1 MTTNHAS
8 NTVDAA
14 MLAMRA
20 TRATRATIDL
30 AALRHNVAVLA
41 EQAGTLQL
49 WAVVKANAYGHGAV
63 QCAQAALAAGAHG
76 LCVALTQE
84 AVELR
89 TAGIDAPI
97 MVLSEQPVSDAPI
110 LVAHRVVCVAYNEH
124 YIAAL
129 ASAALASAAATQ
141 AERTLVH
148 LKIDTGMH
156 RVGVTP
162 AAAVARAQMIA
173 NSKHLVL
180 DGVMTHLATADDPA
194 HSATMQQVAA
204 FTDVVRDIRAVAPD
218 LQHVHVANSA
228 ATLRALGL
236 DCTLVRAGIALYG
249 LQPGAGVASLVAGL
263 QPVMALRSRVLHV
276 QRLAAGQGVSYG
288 LRTVLDRDSTIA
300 TLPLGYADGIARRAW
315 QTSARVLVGG
325 RARRIVGVVTMDQMM
340 VDCGDDAVAVGDEAV
355 IFGTQG
361 QQSITVDD
369 WAAALDTISYEVVC
383 AISPRVPRD
392 FVGA

>member
-8 NTVDAA
+8 NTVDTA
-14 MLAMRA
+14 MLA

-129 ASAALASAAATQ
+129 ASAAATQ

-156 RVGVTP
+156 RVGVAP

-173 NSKHLVL
+173 HSKHLVL
-180 DGVMTHLATADDPA
+180 DGVMTHLATADDPT

-204 FTDVVRDIRAVAPD
+204 FTDAVRDIRAVVPD

-228 ATLRALGL
+228 ATLRELGI

-263 QPVMALRSRVLHV
+263 QPVMALRTRVLHV
-276 QRLAAGQGVSYG
+276 QRLSAGQGVSYG

-340 VDCGDDAVAVGDEAV
+340 VDCGDDTVAVGDEAV
-355 IFGTQG
+355 IFGTQS

>member
-1 MTTNHAS
+1 
-8 NTVDAA
+8 
-14 MLAMRA
+14 MRA

-89 TAGIDAPI
+89 IAGIDAPI
-97 MVLSEQPVSDAPI
+97 MVLSEQPVEDAPI

-124 YIAAL
+124 YI
-129 ASAALASAAATQ
+129 AALASAAATQ

-156 RVGVTP
+156 RVGVAP
-162 AAAVARAQMIA
+162 AAALARAQMIA
-173 NSKHLVL
+173 HSKYLVL

-204 FTDVVRDIRAVAPD
+204 FTDAVRDIRAVAPD

-263 QPVMALRSRVLHV
+263 QPVMALRTRVLHV
-276 QRLAAGQGVSYG
+276 QRLSAGQGVSYG

-355 IFGTQG
+355 IFGTQS

>member
-1 MTTNHAS
+1 
-8 NTVDAA
+8 
-14 MLAMRA
+14 MLA

-124 YIAAL
+124 YI
-129 ASAALASAAATQ
+129 SALASAAATQ

-204 FTDVVRDIRAVAPD
+204 FTDAVRDVRTVVPD

-340 VDCGDDAVAVGDEAV
+340 VDCGDDTVAVGDEAV
-355 IFGTQG
+355 IFGTQS

>member
-1 MTTNHAS
+1 M
-8 NTVDAA
+8 
-14 MLAMRA
+14 
-20 TRATRATIDL
+20 
-30 AALRHNVAVLA
+30 
-41 EQAGTLQL
+41 
-49 WAVVKANAYGHGAV
+49 VKANAYGHGAV

-124 YIAAL
+124 YI
-129 ASAALASAAATQ
+129 SALASAAATQ

-173 NSKHLVL
+173 HSKHLVL

-204 FTDVVRDIRAVAPD
+204 FTDAVRDVRTVVPD

-276 QRLAAGQGVSYG
+276 QRLSAGQGVSYG

-325 RARRIVGVVTMDQMM
+325 RARRIVGVVTMDQMT

-355 IFGTQG
+355 IFGTQS
-361 QQSITVDD
+361 QQSVTVDD

>member
-1 MTTNHAS
+1 
-8 NTVDAA
+8 
-14 MLAMRA
+14 MLA

-124 YIAAL
+124 YI
-129 ASAALASAAATQ
+129 SALASAAATQ

-173 NSKHLVL
+173 HSKHLVL

-204 FTDVVRDIRAVAPD
+204 FTDAVRDVRTVVPD
-218 LQHVHVANSA
+218 LQHVQVANSA

-340 VDCGDDAVAVGDEAV
+340 VDCGDDTVAVGDEAV
-355 IFGTQG
+355 IFGTQS

>member
-14 MLAMRA
+14 MLA

-124 YIAAL
+124 YI
-129 ASAALASAAATQ
+129 SALASAAATQ

-173 NSKHLVL
+173 HSKHLVL

-340 VDCGDDAVAVGDEAV
+340 VDCGDDTVAVGDEAV
-355 IFGTQG
+355 IFGTQS

>member
-1 MTTNHAS
+1 
-8 NTVDAA
+8 
-14 MLAMRA
+14 MLA

-49 WAVVKANAYGHGAV
+49 WVVVKANAYGHGAV

-124 YIAAL
+124 YI
-129 ASAALASAAATQ
+129 SALASAAATQ

-156 RVGVTP
+156 RVGVAP

-173 NSKHLVL
+173 HSKHLVL

-204 FTDVVRDIRAVAPD
+204 FTDVLRDIRAVAPD

-228 ATLRALGL
+228 ATLRAIGL

-263 QPVMALRSRVLHV
+263 QPVMALRTRVLHV
-276 QRLAAGQGVSYG
+276 QRLSAGQGVSYG

-340 VDCGDDAVAVGDEAV
+340 VDCGDDTVAVGDEAV
-355 IFGTQG
+355 IFGTQS

>member
-14 MLAMRA
+14 MLA

-124 YIAAL
+124 YI
-129 ASAALASAAATQ
+129 SALASAAATQ

-173 NSKHLVL
+173 HSKHLVL

-194 HSATMQQVAA
+194 HSAKMQQVAA
-204 FTDVVRDIRAVAPD
+204 FTDAVRDVRTVVPD

-276 QRLAAGQGVSYG
+276 QCLPAGQGVSYG

-340 VDCGDDAVAVGDEAV
+340 VDCGDDTVAVGDEAV
-355 IFGTQG
+355 IFGTQS

>member
-1 MTTNHAS
+1 
-8 NTVDAA
+8 
-14 MLAMRA
+14 MLA

-89 TAGIDAPI
+89 TAGIDAPM

-129 ASAALASAAATQ
+129 AIAALASAAATQ

-173 NSKHLVL
+173 HSKHLVL

-204 FTDVVRDIRAVAPD
+204 FTDAVRDIRAVAPD

-325 RARRIVGVVTMDQMM
+325 RPRRIVGVVTMDQMM
-340 VDCGDDAVAVGDEAV
+340 VDCGDDTVAVGDEAV
-355 IFGTQG
+355 IFGTQS

>member
-1 MTTNHAS
+1 
-8 NTVDAA
+8 
-14 MLAMRA
+14 MLA

-110 LVAHRVVCVAYNEH
+110 LVAHRVVCVAYSEH
-124 YIAAL
+124 YI
-129 ASAALASAAATQ
+129 SALASAAATQ

-148 LKIDTGMH
+148 LKVDTGMH

-173 NSKHLVL
+173 HSKHLVL

-204 FTDVVRDIRAVAPD
+204 FTDAVRDVRTVVPD

-340 VDCGDDAVAVGDEAV
+340 VDCGDDTVAVGDEAV
-355 IFGTQG
+355 IFGTQS

>member
-1 MTTNHAS
+1 
-8 NTVDAA
+8 
-14 MLAMRA
+14 MLA

-124 YIAAL
+124 YI
-129 ASAALASAAATQ
+129 SALASAAATQ

-173 NSKHLVL
+173 HSKHLVL

-204 FTDVVRDIRAVAPD
+204 FTDAVRDVRTVVPD

-340 VDCGDDAVAVGDEAV
+340 VDCGEDTVAVGDEAV
-355 IFGTQG
+355 IFGTQS

>member
-1 MTTNHAS
+1 
-8 NTVDAA
+8 
-14 MLAMRA
+14 MLA

-63 QCAQAALAAGAHG
+63 QCAQAALTAGAHG

-129 ASAALASAAATQ
+129 ASAAATQ

-156 RVGVTP
+156 RVGVAP

-173 NSKHLVL
+173 HSKHLVL
-180 DGVMTHLATADDPA
+180 DGVMTHIATADDPT

-204 FTDVVRDIRAVAPD
+204 FTDAVRDIRAVVPD

-228 ATLRALGL
+228 ATLRELGI

-263 QPVMALRSRVLHV
+263 QPVMALRTRVLHV
-276 QRLAAGQGVSYG
+276 QRLSAGQGVSYG

-340 VDCGDDAVAVGDEAV
+340 VDCGDEAVAVGDEAV
-355 IFGTQG
+355 IFGTQS

>member
-1 MTTNHAS
+1 
-8 NTVDAA
+8 
-14 MLAMRA
+14 MRA

-141 AERTLVH
+141 AERMLVH

-173 NSKHLVL
+173 HSKHLVL

-194 HSATMQQVAA
+194 HNATMQQVAA
-204 FTDVVRDIRAVAPD
+204 FNDVVRDIRAVAPD

-276 QRLAAGQGVSYG
+276 QRLSAGQGVSYG

>member
-1 MTTNHAS
+1 
-8 NTVDAA
+8 

-63 QCAQAALAAGAHG
+63 QCAQAALPAGACG

-204 FTDVVRDIRAVAPD
+204 FNDAVRDIRAVAPD

-276 QRLAAGQGVSYG
+276 QRLSAGQGVSYG
-288 LRTVLDRDSTIA
+288 LRSVLDRDSTIA

-355 IFGTQG
+355 IFGTQS

>member
-1 MTTNHAS
+1 
-8 NTVDAA
+8 
-14 MLAMRA
+14 MLAA
-20 TRATRATIDL
+20 RATRATIDL

-97 MVLSEQPVSDAPI
+97 MVLSEQPVEDAPI

-124 YIAAL
+124 YI
-129 ASAALASAAATQ
+129 AALASAAATQ

-156 RVGVTP
+156 RVGVAP
-162 AAAVARAQMIA
+162 AAAVTRAQMIA
-173 NSKHLVL
+173 NSKNLVL

-204 FTDVVRDIRAVAPD
+204 FTDAVRDIRTVAPD

-263 QPVMALRSRVLHV
+263 QPVMALRTRVLHV
-276 QRLAAGQGVSYG
+276 QRLSAGQGVSYG

-355 IFGTQG
+355 IFGTQS

>member
-14 MLAMRA
+14 TLAMRA
-20 TRATRATIDL
+20 MRATRATIDL
-30 AALRHNVAVLA
+30 AALHHNVAVLA

-124 YIAAL
+124 YI
-129 ASAALASAAATQ
+129 SALASAAATQ

-180 DGVMTHLATADDPA
+180 DGVMTHLATADDPV

-228 ATLRALGL
+228 ATLRAIGL

-340 VDCGDDAVAVGDEAV
+340 VDCGDDTVAVGDEAV
-355 IFGTQG
+355 IFGTQS
-361 QQSITVDD
+361 QQSVTVDD

-392 FVGA
+392 YVGA

>member
-1 MTTNHAS
+1 
-8 NTVDAA
+8 
-14 MLAMRA
+14 MLA

-124 YIAAL
+124 YI
-129 ASAALASAAATQ
+129 SALASAAATQ

-173 NSKHLVL
+173 HSKHLVL

-204 FTDVVRDIRAVAPD
+204 FTDAVRDVRTVVPD

-340 VDCGDDAVAVGDEAV
+340 VDCGDDAVTVGDEAV
-355 IFGTQG
+355 IFGTQS

>member
-8 NTVDAA
+8 KTVDAA
-14 MLAMRA
+14 M
-20 TRATRATIDL
+20 RATRATIDL

-97 MVLSEQPVSDAPI
+97 MVLSEQPVEDAPI

-156 RVGVTP
+156 RVGVAP
-162 AAAVARAQMIA
+162 AAALARAQMIA
-173 NSKHLVL
+173 HSKHLVL
-180 DGVMTHLATADDPA
+180 DGVMTHLATADDPE

-204 FTDVVRDIRAVAPD
+204 FTDAVRDIRAVAPD

-263 QPVMALRSRVLHV
+263 QPVMALRTRVLHV
-276 QRLAAGQGVSYG
+276 QRLSAGQGVSYG

-355 IFGTQG
+355 IFGTQS

>member
-14 MLAMRA
+14 MLA

-124 YIAAL
+124 YI
-129 ASAALASAAATQ
+129 SALASAAATQ

-173 NSKHLVL
+173 HSKHLVL

-204 FTDVVRDIRAVAPD
+204 FTDAVRDVRTVVPD

-340 VDCGDDAVAVGDEAV
+340 VDCGDEAVAVGDEAV
-355 IFGTQG
+355 IFGTQS

>member
-14 MLAMRA
+14 M
-20 TRATRATIDL
+20 RATRATIDL

-63 QCAQAALAAGAHG
+63 QCARAALAAGAHG

-97 MVLSEQPVSDAPI
+97 MVLSEQPVEDAPI

-156 RVGVTP
+156 RVGVAP

-173 NSKHLVL
+173 HSKHLVL

-204 FTDVVRDIRAVAPD
+204 FNDAVRDIRAVVPD

-263 QPVMALRSRVLHV
+263 QPVMALRSCVLHV
-276 QRLAAGQGVSYG
+276 QRLSAGQGVSYG

-355 IFGTQG
+355 IFGTQS

>member
-8 NTVDAA
+8 KTVDA
-14 MLAMRA
+14 AMRA

-63 QCAQAALAAGAHG
+63 QCTQAALAAGAHG

-97 MVLSEQPVSDAPI
+97 MVLSEQPVEDAPI

-124 YIAAL
+124 YI
-129 ASAALASAAATQ
+129 AALASAAATQ

-156 RVGVTP
+156 RVGVAP
-162 AAAVARAQMIA
+162 AAALARAQMIA
-173 NSKHLVL
+173 HSKYLVL

-204 FTDVVRDIRAVAPD
+204 FTDAVRDIRAVAPD

-263 QPVMALRSRVLHV
+263 QPVMALRTRVLHV
-276 QRLAAGQGVSYG
+276 QRLSAGQGVSYG

-355 IFGTQG
+355 IFGTQS

>member
-1 MTTNHAS
+1 
-8 NTVDAA
+8 
-14 MLAMRA
+14 MLA

-129 ASAALASAAATQ
+129 ASAAATQ

-204 FTDVVRDIRAVAPD
+204 FNDAVRDIRAVAPD

-355 IFGTQG
+355 IFGTQS

>member
-14 MLAMRA
+14 TLAMQA

-41 EQAGTLQL
+41 EQAGALQL

-63 QCAQAALAAGAHG
+63 QCAQAALTAGAYG

-89 TAGIDAPI
+89 IAGINAPI

-129 ASAALASAAATQ
+129 ASAAATQ

-156 RVGVTP
+156 RVGVAP
-162 AAAVARAQMIA
+162 AEAVARAQMIA
-173 NSKHLVL
+173 HSKQLVL

-204 FTDVVRDIRAVAPD
+204 FTDAVRDIRAVAPD
-218 LQHVHVANSA
+218 MQHVHVANSA

-263 QPVMALRSRVLHV
+263 QPVMALRTRVLHV

-355 IFGTQG
+355 IFGTQS

>member
-8 NTVDAA
+8 KTVDA
-14 MLAMRA
+14 AMRA

-129 ASAALASAAATQ
+129 ASAAATQ

-156 RVGVTP
+156 RVGVAP

-204 FTDVVRDIRAVAPD
+204 FTDAVRDIRTVAPD

-355 IFGTQG
+355 IFGTQS
-361 QQSITVDD
+361 QQSVTVDD
-369 WAAALDTISYEVVC
+369 WATALDTISYEVVC

>member
-14 MLAMRA
+14 MLA

-110 LVAHRVVCVAYNEH
+110 LVAHRVVCVAYSEH
-124 YIAAL
+124 YI
-129 ASAALASAAATQ
+129 SALASAAATQ

-173 NSKHLVL
+173 HSKHLVL

-204 FTDVVRDIRAVAPD
+204 FNDAVRDIRAVAPD

-276 QRLAAGQGVSYG
+276 QRLVAGQGVSYG

-355 IFGTQG
+355 IFGTQS

>member
-1 MTTNHAS
+1 
-8 NTVDAA
+8 
-14 MLAMRA
+14 
-20 TRATRATIDL
+20 
-30 AALRHNVAVLA
+30 
-41 EQAGTLQL
+41 
-49 WAVVKANAYGHGAV
+49 
-63 QCAQAALAAGAHG
+63 
-76 LCVALTQE
+76 
-84 AVELR
+84 
-89 TAGIDAPI
+89 
-97 MVLSEQPVSDAPI
+97 
-110 LVAHRVVCVAYNEH
+110 VAYNEH
-124 YIAAL
+124 YI
-129 ASAALASAAATQ
+129 AALASAAATQ

-156 RVGVTP
+156 RVGVAP

-204 FTDVVRDIRAVAPD
+204 FTDAVRDIRAVAPD

-263 QPVMALRSRVLHV
+263 QPVMALRTRVLHV
-276 QRLAAGQGVSYG
+276 QRLSAGQGVSYG

-355 IFGTQG
+355 IFGTQS

>member
-8 NTVDAA
+8 NTVDA
-14 MLAMRA
+14 AMRA

-63 QCAQAALAAGAHG
+63 QCARAALAAGAHG

-97 MVLSEQPVSDAPI
+97 MVLSEQPVEDAPI

-124 YIAAL
+124 YI
-129 ASAALASAAATQ
+129 AALASAAATQ

-156 RVGVTP
+156 RVGVAP

-173 NSKHLVL
+173 HSKHLVL

-263 QPVMALRSRVLHV
+263 QPVMALRSCVLHV
-276 QRLAAGQGVSYG
+276 QRLSAGQGVSYG

-355 IFGTQG
+355 IFGTQS

>member
-8 NTVDAA
+8 KTVDA
-14 MLAMRA
+14 AMRA

-63 QCAQAALAAGAHG
+63 QCAQAALTAGAHG

-124 YIAAL
+124 YI
-129 ASAALASAAATQ
+129 SALASAAATQ

-204 FTDVVRDIRAVAPD
+204 FTDVLRDIRAVAPD

-228 ATLRALGL
+228 ATLRAIGL

-263 QPVMALRSRVLHV
+263 QPVMALRTRVLHV
-276 QRLAAGQGVSYG
+276 QRLSAGQGVSYG

-325 RARRIVGVVTMDQMM
+325 RARRIVGVVTMDQMT

-355 IFGTQG
+355 IFGTQS
-361 QQSITVDD
+361 QQSVTVDD

>member
-1 MTTNHAS
+1 
-8 NTVDAA
+8 
-14 MLAMRA
+14 MLA

-129 ASAALASAAATQ
+129 ASAAATQ

-204 FTDVVRDIRAVAPD
+204 FNDAVRDIRAVAPD

-276 QRLAAGQGVSYG
+276 QRLSAGQGVSYG

-355 IFGTQG
+355 IFGTQS